1 MKVLHCYRTFY
12 PETQGGLEQ
21 AIFEMAR
28 HTSGSEVLTLSNTP
42 GEVSV
47 SGIPVQ
53 ARRRWLSV
61 ASCCMGPGLLL
72 DLYKKQTD
80 VLHLHFPWPF
90 GDLAYLL
97 GGRRRPLI
105 VTYHS
110 DIVRQRALGAVYGP
124 LMRWFLN
131 RADRI
136 VATSPDYL
144 ASSPI
149 LRDYQDK
156 VEVIPLGISEC
167 SYPEPSDGFTESLRA
182 RFSEGFML
190 FVGALRYYKG
200 LEFLVRAAPG
210 LPFPILVAGKGPEER
225 KLRSLAANLG
235 AENVHFLGHVD
246 DEEKMALLS
255 LCRAVVFPSHLR
267 SEAFGVTLLE
277 GMMAGKPLVS
287 CDIGTGTSYVNINS
301 ETGHVIQPADPSAL
315 RAAML
320 DLWLDPHKAA
330 SWGRAARARYE
341 SMFTGQKMAG
351 AYGDLYR
358 RVLAERTDNQAII

>member
-28 HTSGSEVLTLSNTP
+28 HTVDSEVLTLSCSP

-47 SGIPVQ
+47 SGIPVK
-53 ARRRWLSV
+53 AERRWLSV
-61 ASCCMGPGLLL
+61 ASCCMGPGLVSE
-72 DLYKKQTD
+72 LYKKQAD
-80 VLHLHFPWPF
+80 VLHLHYPWPF
-90 GDLAYLL
+90 GDLSYLL

-124 LMRWFLN
+124 LMRLFLD

-144 ASSPI
+144 ASSPV
-149 LRDYQDK
+149 LREYSEK
-156 VEVIPLGISEC
+156 VEVIPLGVSES
-167 SYPEPSDGFTESLRA
+167 SYPKPSAESIEILHE
-182 RFSEGFML
+182 RFGKGFML

-200 LEFLVRAAPG
+200 LEFLVRAARG
-210 LPFPILVAGKGPEER
+210 LPFPILIAGKGPEEKR
-225 KLRSLAANLG
+225 LKELADSLAVT
-235 AENVHFLGHVD
+235 NVHFLGHVD
-246 DEEKMALLS
+246 DLEKMALLS

-277 GMMAGKPLVS
+277 GMMAGKPLIS
-287 CDIGTGTSYVNINS
+287 CSIGTGTSFVNLDG
-301 ETGHVIQPADPSAL
+301 ETGHVISPADVNAL
-315 RAAML
+315 QLAML
-320 DLWLDPHKAA
+320 DLWEDQQKATA
-330 SWGRAARARYE
+330 WGRAARARYE
-341 SMFTGQKMAG
+341 SMFTGQKMAE
-351 AYGDLYR
+351 AYHDLYR
-358 RVLAERTDNQAII
+358 RILAERAAKEAAV